1 MNYLCFYKGLLLDE
15 TTDLDDIVESLGK
28 LKKGLIEDP
37 RPYIKLQEMGVFKSV
52 KILFAGL
59 SILDVSHLILHTCR
73 ILYVI
78 KKEQCFLMAMT

>member
-37 RPYIKLQEMGVFKSV
+37 RPYIKLQEIDMCSKVYRFCLQDFQYWMFP
-52 KILFAGL
+52 I
-59 SILDVSHLILHTCR
+59 
-73 ILYVI
+73 
-78 KKEQCFLMAMT
+78 